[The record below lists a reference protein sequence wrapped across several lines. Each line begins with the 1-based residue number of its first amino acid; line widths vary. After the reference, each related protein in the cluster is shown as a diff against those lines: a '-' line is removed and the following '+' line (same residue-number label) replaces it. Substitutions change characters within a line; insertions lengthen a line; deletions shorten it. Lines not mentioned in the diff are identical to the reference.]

1 MIAFPPPPLADSPV
15 DEKTGSWR
23 DSWAKWFGIVAREFQ
38 TDDEEPD
45 VPAGLA
51 LVTGLENVAQTV
63 TAYITASWTA
73 STAEDHDFYVV
84 KLIRGSETVGVES
97 SATTNSY
104 KFAPLVPGVSYS
116 VQVKDV
122 DDSGNASE
130 YCTAVTVASAGD
142 TTAPATPS
150 GLAAAAVGVKQ
161 IRVTWTANTEA
172 DLAGYELHASTTT
185 GFTPSDSTKIAFVS
199 DATAYTYDTPT
210 YALYYFKIRSKD
222 TSQNYS
228 GYATQV
234 SATSVQVVT
243 ADITDANVT
252 TAKIA
257 TANITT
263 ALIADANITTAKIAD
278 ANITTAKIA
287 SAAITEALI
296 GTAAITNAKIG
307 NLAVDT
313 LQLSDNAV
321 TSLKRSL
328 VSTSSQAYGPIASAT
343 NGQFTV
349 THNLGRKTL
358 GDSTSGHA
366 DMAVW
371 LLSNTDNSATFGVYN
386 FNASSLSPT
395 AVLHYL

>member
-1 MIAFPPPPLADSPV
+1 MIAFPPPPIADSPV
-15 DEKTGSWR
+15 DEKTGTWR

-45 VPAGLA
+45 VPTGLA

-73 STAEDHDFYVV
+73 STATDHDFYVV
-84 KLIRGSETVGVES
+84 KLIRGSETIGVES

-104 KFAPLVPGVSYS
+104 KFAPLVPGATYS
-116 VQVKDV
+116 VQVKDI

-142 TTAPATPS
+142 TTAPATVT

-161 IRVTWTANTEA
+161 LRVTWTANTEA

-222 TSQNYS
+222 TSGNYS
-228 GYATQV
+228 DYAAQV

-243 ADITDANVT
+243 GDIT
-252 TAKIA
+252 
-257 TANITT
+257 
-263 ALIADANITTAKIAD
+263 DANITTAKIAD

-287 SAAITEALI
+287 NLAVTTATIN
-296 GTAAITNAKIG
+296 TAAITNAKIG

-313 LQLSDNAV
+313 LQLADRAV
-321 TSLKRSL
+321 TSLKRQL
-328 VSTSSQAYGPIASAT
+328 VSTTTESYGPIAAGTRAT
-343 NGQFTV
+343 DTI
-349 THNLGRKTL
+349 THNLGYEPVVSISSANQYVAIWIYGLSGTTL
-358 GDSTSGHA
+358 
-366 DMAVW
+366 
-371 LLSNTDNSATFGVYN
+371 SAAAYN
-386 FNASSLSPT
+386 FDSGDQSGT
-395 AVLHYL
+395 AVAYYI